1 VVVAVMVVMVVVMV
15 IWLFIWHFK
24 KIYTLIHGR
33 PLQFNGQPRA
43 LEMYYFAGT
52 GANLIYAIVA
62 GDCDAGG
69 RDYDVE
75 LNFCDYID

>member
-1 VVVAVMVVMVVVMV
+1 MVVMVAVMV

-33 PLQFNGQPRA
+33 PLQFNGQPCA
-43 LEMYYFAGT
+43 LEMNYFAGI